1 MMFEPFSIKHILPLL
16 RGVLV
21 TLRICGITIACASV
35 IGVIVG
41 WASLSHNRIIRTIS
55 KAYVNI
61 MRGIPLLVILFIAYY
76 GIPIL
81 TGVDVSQNVASIG
94 GLTIYAGAYISEIV
108 RGSILAVPHG
118 QTEAAHA
125 LGMNEFQRMFIIIIP
140 QAIRYIIPPFVG
152 FVVSLIKDSSL
163 VSTIGYID
171 LMRYGR
177 IVSNLTLAPFTT
189 YLCVAAL
196 YFIICFFF
204 TRLSGYLE
212 KRLQRGR

>member
-21 TLRICGITIACASV
+21 TLRICGITILFATI
-35 IGVIVG
+35 IGIIVG
-41 WASLSHNRIIRTIS
+41 WFSLSKNRLVSTIS

-61 MRGIPLLVILFIAYY
+61 MRGIPLLVILFICYY

-81 TGVDVSQNVASIG
+81 TGVDISQNVASIG

-108 RGSILAVPHG
+108 RGSILSVPKG

-125 LGMNEFQRMFIIIIP
+125 LGMNELQRMFIVIIP
-140 QAIRYIIPPFVG
+140 QAVRYMIPPFVG
-152 FVVSLIKDSSL
+152 FIVSLIKDSSL

-171 LMRYGR
+171 LMRYGK
-177 IVSNLTLAPFTT
+177 IVSNLTLAPFST
-189 YLCVAAL
+189 YLCVAGL

-212 KRLQRGR
+212 KKLQRGR